1 MRCAIHTDANIL
13 KQIHPTID
21 RPEVTIV
28 SDQDKGSRVAVRE
41 VLPNAHHF
49 HCSWHRRQNI
59 TKAFGNKDGKVEG
72 TANWMFNLLS
82 NCKTRREIN
91 MQSEKHLP
99 SLSADEQRFLLK
111 LADNAQYPAARCAM
125 GPNVYM
131 YGRTASSGVE
141 SMNRANM
148 EVRNNT
154 SVDALNAA
162 MTLIRIESRRYEKYK
177 ESAWKHDLPLTPK
190 GMMEMRA
197 VFDNVVPSQYKR
209 HVEDMNTYYRCTVS
223 RNSGEG
229 VLYTVAIPK
238 IANHGSFFGGCNC
251 GVPKR
256 DGVPCVHMA
265 VLADA
270 GDIPIQD
277 FSRVSLMP
285 FWLSTTHW
293 RKQYP
298 ENVSCNGTVNIRLVM
313 SKYNPEDNI
322 RYCPDW
328 LAPKKAGRPKKNH
341 RELGVSDHVESGAKK
356 RKKKMFCKLCHKFNH
371 DTIDCYRNPNNARND
386 QGIPEHDDGQPF
398 GSGEGGG
405 RDGDTGVV

>member
-1 MRCAIHTDANIL
+1 MRCDLHTDANTL

-28 SDQDKGSRVAVRE
+28 SDQDKGSRVAVRD
-41 VLPNAHHF
+41 VIPNAHHF
-49 HCSWHRRQNI
+49 HCSWHRCQNI

-72 TANWMFNLLS
+72 TANWMFNILS
-82 NCKTRREIN
+82 NCKTCREID
-91 MQSEKHLP
+91 MQSEQHLP
-99 SLSADEQRFLLK
+99 SLYADERRFLLK
-111 LADNAQYPAARCAM
+111 LPDNAQYPAACCAM

-177 ESAWKHDLPLTPK
+177 ASAWKYDLPLTPK

-238 IANHGSFFGGCNC
+238 TANNGSFFGGCNC

-256 DGVPCVHMA
+256 DGVPCIHMA
-265 VLADA
+265 VLAEA
-270 GDIPIQD
+270 GDIPIQY
-277 FSRVSLMP
+277 M
-285 FWLSTTHW
+285 
-293 RKQYP
+293 YG
-298 ENVSCNGTVNIRLVM
+298 N
-313 SKYNPEDNI
+313 
-322 RYCPDW
+322 
-328 LAPKKAGRPKKNH
+328 
-341 RELGVSDHVESGAKK
+341 
-356 RKKKMFCKLCHKFNH
+356 
-371 DTIDCYRNPNNARND
+371 
-386 QGIPEHDDGQPF
+386 
-398 GSGEGGG
+398 
-405 RDGDTGVV
+405 